1 MYRTEPPRAPS
12 PPDHLDCAG
21 PVRPA
26 VVTASRG
33 RRTGSRV
40 LRALRATPLGPR
52 RLALAAAPGAHAPH
66 QRPPPSRPGGR
77 GAHGYRWVRRT
88 APVGRH
94 ANRTRRP
101 ARWDGGSERQGAH
114 PSARTLGR
122 RWWAPKSAPFD
133 GHVGPMAVG
142 VEDRA
147 RWPTRLG
154 PRPSAGTRGRRRW
167 APRSAPDG
175 RHAWAAA
182 VGAHPRTCG
191 RFASVAR
198 AAAPL
203 CVQRPLLRA

>member
-12 PPDHLDCAG
+12 PPDHLDSAG

-77 GAHGYRWVRRT
+77 GTHGHRWVWRT
-88 APVGRH
+88 TPVGRH
-94 ANRTRRP
+94 ANRTSRP
-101 ARWDGGSERQGAH
+101 ARWDGGGGRQGAH
-114 PSARTLGR
+114 PSATTLGR
-122 RWWAPKSAPFD
+122 RRWAPKSAPFD
-133 GHVGPMAVG
+133 RHVWTVAVG

-147 RWPTRLG
+147 VG
-154 PRPSAGTRGRRRW
+154 PHAEGRARRP
-167 APRSAPDG
+167 
-175 RHAWAAA
+175 
-182 VGAHPRTCG
+182 
-191 RFASVAR
+191 AR
-198 AAAPL
+198 
-203 CVQRPLLRA
+203 